1 MYSYS
6 IPHRSTAFVPLSN
19 SPSPRNPM
27 PFLLRV
33 LCTSSPIPQSNP
45 CSKPIILNP
54 PIHSPICNFKLPPE
68 PEPEPEPHA
77 DLKEIILYLEVMGFN
92 AGRIVRNNPDLHGA
106 SLQSIHHIIYYLQS
120 KGIRRKDLVKII
132 DMCPN
137 IITASIKDDLEP
149 VFDFLSKDLEIPESN
164 FYMIIKKC
172 PRLLDCSA
180 RDQLKPALNYFQ
192 RLGIKDKFGFAY
204 RHPVLLVL
212 NVEKTI
218 MPKVDFLMSLGLSQ
232 QEAEFFIYRNPG
244 LLTFSI
250 ENNFKPKAEYFFGE
264 MKGSLEELK
273 DFPQYFAC
281 SLEGRIKPR
290 HRELVEKGI
299 EMPLAVMLKSMDIEF
314 RKLVEHLVEDHQ
326 TTLCFE

>member
-6 IPHRSTAFVPLSN
+6 IPHLSPAFVPLSN

-33 LCTSSPIPQSNP
+33 LCTSSPIPQS
-45 CSKPIILNP
+45 KPIILNP
-54 PIHSPICNFKLPPE
+54 PIHSPICKLKLPPLPPE
-68 PEPEPEPHA
+68 PEPDA
-77 DLKEIILYLEVMGFN
+77 DLKEKILSLETMGFN
-92 AGRIVRNNPDLHGA
+92 TGRILRNNPGLHEA
-106 SLQSIHHIIYYLQS
+106 SLQSIHHIIYYLEC
-120 KGIRRKDLVKII
+120 KGIRQKDLIKTI

-137 IITASIKDDLEP
+137 IITASIKDDLQP
-149 VFDFLSKDLEIPESN
+149 TFDFLSKDLEVPKKN
-164 FYMIIKKC
+164 FYMVIKKC

-204 RHPVLLVL
+204 RYPVLLVL

-232 QEAEFFIYRNPG
+232 QEAEFFIYRKPG

-250 ENNFKPKAEYFFGE
+250 ENNFKPKAEYFFSE

-314 RKLVEHLVEDHQ
+314 RKLVEHLVEDRQ